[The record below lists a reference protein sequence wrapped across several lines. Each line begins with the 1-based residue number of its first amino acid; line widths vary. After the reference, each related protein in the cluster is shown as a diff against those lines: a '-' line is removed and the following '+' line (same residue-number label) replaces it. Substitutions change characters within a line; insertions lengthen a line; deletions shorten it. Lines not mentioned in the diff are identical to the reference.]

1 MTATLVEFVS
11 GLVTKIRGP
20 AYVAKMNREMHAHGA
35 FPGHSWRA
43 HVEALER
50 FVPDLGQKTILDYG
64 CGPLGGL
71 RQHFGDRVIPFDPF
85 VETFS
90 RPPWAKPFDVVFS
103 SDVFEHIPAGEIAP
117 LLEKIRQ
124 SSAQYVFLN
133 ISTRRAHKPLPNG
146 ANAHLT
152 IRSARWWLNTLTNG
166 LAPQFTSTLAE
177 ADLLRDEGTFC
188 FKRTDDRRTDGQ
200 MARISTSQESL

>member
-11 GLVTKIRGP
+11 GLVTKMRGP

-71 RQHFGDRVIPFDPF
+71 RQQFGDRVIPFDPF
-85 VETFS
+85 VEAFS
-90 RPPWAKPFDVVFS
+90 SPPWARPFDVVFS

-117 LLEKIRQ
+117 LLEKFRQ
-124 SSAQYVFLN
+124 SSARYVFLN
-133 ISTRRAHKPLPNG
+133 ISTRKAHKPLPNG

-152 IRSARWWLNTLTNG
+152 IRPANWWLTTLTKA
-166 LAPQFTSTLAE
+166 LAPQFRPTLAE

-188 FKRTDDRRTDGQ
+188 FERADERRADGPTGRT
-200 MARISTSQESL
+200 SKSQESL

>member
-1 MTATLVEFVS
+1 MSASFVELVS

-20 AYVAKMNREMHAHGA
+20 EYVAKLNREMHAHGA

-50 FVPDLGQKTILDYG
+50 FVPDLRQKTILDYG

-71 RQHFGDRVIPFDPF
+71 RQAFGDRVISYDPF
-85 VETFS
+85 VEAFS
-90 RPPWAKPFDVVFS
+90 APPWQKTFDVVFS
-103 SDVFEHIPAGEIAP
+103 SDVMEHIPVGEITA
-117 LLEKIRQ
+117 LLDRINH

-133 ISTRRAHKPLPNG
+133 ISTRRAHKPLPNR

-152 IRSARWWLNTLTNG
+152 IKPAQWWLETLSNA
-166 LAPQFTSTLAE
+166 LSPRFTATLAE
-177 ADLLRDEGTFC
+177 SDLLRDEGTFC
-188 FKRTDDRRTDGQ
+188 FQRADLKGDAASSRG
-200 MARISTSQESL
+200 AGSKP